1 MNGPDISILIGAKGG
16 YSVNGDSARL
26 IRNQLNT
33 ALAAGIKVKVG
44 LDKASVKELKDK
56 IASLTAPN
64 TGTQKAAN
72 TLSLPIVNTAQLKA
86 SGKSYITA
94 SKDLVADVQKTF
106 STLGSVDVT
115 NIFRTPQGEITAFTA
130 AVKKSDGTLESYRYQ
145 LAQLKDAAK
154 TFTGFVPVGSIGT
167 DKTAGTGYQQTLNFL
182 SAIQTRIENITS
194 RTLTATQKPLLPE
207 MVEYSSYE
215 TKLRQVSERIQQ
227 LRTDNQ
233 VLSDEHKRE
242 INSMVADLQR
252 YAKELQTSAY
262 AGTELK
268 AVAFTEKKTQL
279 QKELSNQIR
288 QWDQSGLTTPDFNT
302 AAAQL
307 TEALNGAA
315 DSAGLDMYLNKL
327 RLLRLNFKDCP

>member
-106 STLGSVDVT
+106 STLGSVDFQ
-115 NIFRTPQGEITAFTA
+115 NA
-130 AVKKSDGTLESYRYQ
+130 AR
-145 LAQLKDAAK
+145 
-154 TFTGFVPVGSIGT
+154 
-167 DKTAGTGYQQTLNFL
+167 
-182 SAIQTRIENITS
+182 
-194 RTLTATQKPLLPE
+194 
-207 MVEYSSYE
+207 
-215 TKLRQVSERIQQ
+215 
-227 LRTDNQ
+227 
-233 VLSDEHKRE
+233 
-242 INSMVADLQR
+242 
-252 YAKELQTSAY
+252 
-262 AGTELK
+262 
-268 AVAFTEKKTQL
+268 
-279 QKELSNQIR
+279 
-288 QWDQSGLTTPDFNT
+288 
-302 AAAQL
+302 
-307 TEALNGAA
+307 
-315 DSAGLDMYLNKL
+315 
-327 RLLRLNFKDCP
+327 